1 MRVTRTIGRLGATT
15 VVTAAILASAGV
27 AAHADSAV
35 VKDKASDVI
44 QSELVLTDDDSDVDE
59 KESVLGYRESIASG
73 IDLRSMRAS
82 HGKKTVSVT
91 LRFAELRRDA
101 QAVIAFR
108 VNGQAEPD
116 RLFLSSSSRSGRI
129 ISDADDKV
137 CKVPVKTKTGAKGTM
152 RVVIDRSCLDDPTR
166 LKVALVSMTAK
177 VTDTSVTTRLDV
189 LSPKNV
195 KVPRWTKWLKS
206 S

>member
-1 MRVTRTIGRLGATT
+1 MRTTRTIVRLAATSATT
-15 VVTAAILASAGV
+15 AVMLASAGV
-27 AAHADSAV
+27 AAHAESAV

-44 QSELVLTDDDSDVDE
+44 QSELVLTDDDTDVDD
-59 KESVLGYRESIASG
+59 KESVLGYRDSIASG

-91 LRFAELRRDA
+91 LRFAELHRDA

-116 RLFLSSSSRSGRI
+116 RLFMSSNSRSGRI
-129 ISDADDKV
+129 ISDTDDKV

-195 KVPRWTKWLKS
+195 RVPRWTKWLKS